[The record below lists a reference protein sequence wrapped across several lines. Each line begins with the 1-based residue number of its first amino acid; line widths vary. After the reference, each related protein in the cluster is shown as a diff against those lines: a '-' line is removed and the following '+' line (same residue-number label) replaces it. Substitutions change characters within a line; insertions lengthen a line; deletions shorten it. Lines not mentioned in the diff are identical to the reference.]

1 MRRTWRPPA
10 RVRRAPPPGK
20 LAPAAWVSA
29 RNLGEFMRKAQQTAA
44 SPPPPACPTGLY
56 PYLGAWRESP
66 DGYHREFCLPALS
79 AKQRV
84 QMRALCPSPRRSAPS
99 SPPCLPAGCLNP
111 RCPSAKNRRPSANV
125 KRRRDYDACFARGIT
140 TGSLPR
146 RVNSGVTNQRQ
157 VFILLHGSRLQILK
171 LEPWGRPIAPGR
183 MY

>member
-84 QMRALCPSPRRSAPS
+84 QMPALCPSPRRSAPS

-140 TGSLPR
+140 TCSLPR

-157 VFILLHGSRLQILK
+157 VGFILLHGSRLQILK
-171 LEPWGRPIAPGR
+171 SRIS
-183 MY
+183 